1 MEPDKEAQKVIESSQ
16 SGQVIKSL
24 ADLRIDKLETKLSQ
38 IEKLN
43 NDLIAANKELY
54 AFVAN
59 NYTQERPAEQK
70 ASADMSSHEHAYL
83 HASEGNGGAV
93 TYQQNQQNP
102 LAGQVHE
109 QTHLFANEGNGSAV
123 TYQPSIGVVTP
134 PTAPTD
140 EPNVDNV
147 MKLMGY
153 NSPDGQ

>member
-1 MEPDKEAQKVIESSQ
+1 MESNKEAQKVIESSQ

-59 NYTQERPAEQK
+59 NYSQEKPAEQMK
-70 ASADMSSHEHAYL
+70 ASADMSSHQQNTLAGQSHEYAYL
-83 HASEGNGGAV
+83 HTS
-93 TYQQNQQNP
+93 
-102 LAGQVHE
+102 
-109 QTHLFANEGNGSAV
+109 EGNGSAV

-140 EPNVDNV
+140 EPSVDNV
-147 MKLMGY
+147 MRIMGY
-153 NSPDGQ
+153 PQNSPDGQ

>member
-1 MEPDKEAQKVIESSQ
+1 MEPEKEAQKVIESSQ
-16 SGQVIKSL
+16 SGQIIKSL

-59 NYTQERPAEQK
+59 NYTQERPAEQI
-70 ASADMSSHEHAYL
+70 ASADMSSH
-83 HASEGNGGAV
+83 
-93 TYQQNQQNP
+93 QQNP

-109 QTHLFANEGNGSAV
+109 QTHLFASEGNGSAV

-140 EPNVDNV
+140 EPSVDNV
-147 MKLMGY
+147 MKMMGY
-153 NSPDGQ
+153 SSPDGQ

>member
-1 MEPDKEAQKVIESSQ
+1 METEKEAQKVIESSQ
-16 SGQVIKSL
+16 SGQIIKSL
-24 ADLRIDKLETKLSQ
+24 SDLRIDKLENKLSQ

-43 NDLIAANKELY
+43 QDLIAANKELY

-70 ASADMSSHEHAYL
+70 ASADMSSH
-83 HASEGNGGAV
+83 
-93 TYQQNQQNP
+93 QQNT
-102 LAGQVHE
+102 LAGQ
-109 QTHLFANEGNGSAV
+109 S
-123 TYQPSIGVVTP
+123 QPSIGVVTP

-153 NSPDGQ
+153 PTTSPDGQ

>member
-1 MEPDKEAQKVIESSQ
+1 MKPEKEAQKVIESSQ

-59 NYTQERPAEQK
+59 NYSQEKPAEQMK
-70 ASADMSSHEHAYL
+70 ASADMSS
-83 HASEGNGGAV
+83 
-93 TYQQNQQNP
+93 NQQNT
-102 LAGQVHE
+102 LAGQ
-109 QTHLFANEGNGSAV
+109 S
-123 TYQPSIGVVTP
+123 QPSIGVVTP

-140 EPNVDNV
+140 EPSVDNV
-147 MKLMGY
+147 MRIMGY
-153 NSPDGQ
+153 PQNSPDGQ

>member
-1 MEPDKEAQKVIESSQ
+1 MEPEKEAQKVIESSQ

-24 ADLRIDKLETKLSQ
+24 ADLRIDKLESKLSQ

-43 NDLIAANKELY
+43 QDLIAANKELY

-59 NYTQERPAEQK
+59 NYSQERPAEQK

-93 TYQQNQQNP
+93 TYQQDQQNP
-102 LAGQVHE
+102 LAGQV
-109 QTHLFANEGNGSAV
+109 Q
-123 TYQPSIGVVTP
+123 QPSIGVVTP

-147 MKLMGY
+147 MKMMGY
-153 NSPDGQ
+153 PQNSPDGQ

>member
-1 MEPDKEAQKVIESSQ
+1 MEPEKEAQKVIESSQ

-43 NDLIAANKELY
+43 QDLIAANKELY

-59 NYTQERPAEQK
+59 NYTQERPAEQMK

-93 TYQQNQQNP
+93 TYQQNQQNT
-102 LAGQVHE
+102 LAGQV
-109 QTHLFANEGNGSAV
+109 Q
-123 TYQPSIGVVTP
+123 QPSIGVVTP

-153 NSPDGQ
+153 PTTSPDGQ

>member
-24 ADLRIDKLETKLSQ
+24 ADLRIDKLENKLSQ

-70 ASADMSSHEHAYL
+70 ASADMSSH
-83 HASEGNGGAV
+83 
-93 TYQQNQQNP
+93 QQNP
-102 LAGQVHE
+102 LAGQV
-109 QTHLFANEGNGSAV
+109 Q
-123 TYQPSIGVVTP
+123 QPSIGVVTP

-140 EPNVDNV
+140 EPSVDNV
-147 MKLMGY
+147 MRIMGY
-153 NSPDGQ
+153 PQNSPDGQ

>member
-1 MEPDKEAQKVIESSQ
+1 MEANKEAQKVIESSQ

-59 NYTQERPAEQK
+59 NYSQERPAEQK

-83 HASEGNGGAV
+83 HESEGNGGAV
-93 TYQQNQQNP
+93 TYQQDQQNP
-102 LAGQVHE
+102 LAGQV
-109 QTHLFANEGNGSAV
+109 Q
-123 TYQPSIGVVTP
+123 QPSIGVVTP

-147 MKLMGY
+147 MRIMGY

>member
-1 MEPDKEAQKVIESSQ
+1 MEPEKEAQKVIESSQ

-24 ADLRIDKLETKLSQ
+24 SDLRIDKLENKLSQ

-43 NDLIAANKELY
+43 QDLIAANKELY

-59 NYTQERPAEQK
+59 NYSQERPAEQT
-70 ASADMSSHEHAYL
+70 ASTSADMSSH
-83 HASEGNGGAV
+83 
-93 TYQQNQQNP
+93 QQNT
-102 LAGQVHE
+102 LAGQ
-109 QTHLFANEGNGSAV
+109 A
-123 TYQPSIGVVTP
+123 QPSIGVVTP

-153 NSPDGQ
+153 PQNSPDGQ

>member
-1 MEPDKEAQKVIESSQ
+1 MEPEQEAQKVIESSQ

-59 NYTQERPAEQK
+59 NYSQEKPAEQMK
-70 ASADMSSHEHAYL
+70 ASADMSSH
-83 HASEGNGGAV
+83 
-93 TYQQNQQNP
+93 QQNT
-102 LAGQVHE
+102 LAGQ
-109 QTHLFANEGNGSAV
+109 S
-123 TYQPSIGVVTP
+123 QPSIGVVTP

-140 EPNVDNV
+140 EPSVDNV
-147 MKLMGY
+147 MRIMGY
-153 NSPDGQ
+153 PQNSPDGQ

>member
-1 MEPDKEAQKVIESSQ
+1 MEPEKEAQKVIESSQ

-43 NDLIAANKELY
+43 QDLIAANKELY

-70 ASADMSSHEHAYL
+70 ASTSADMSS
-83 HASEGNGGAV
+83 
-93 TYQQNQQNP
+93 QQNN

-109 QTHLFANEGNGSAV
+109 QTHLFASEGNGSAV
-123 TYQPSIGVVTP
+123 TYKQPSIGVVTP

-153 NSPDGQ
+153 PQNSPDGQ

>member
-1 MEPDKEAQKVIESSQ
+1 MEPEKEAQKVIESSQ

-24 ADLRIDKLETKLSQ
+24 SDLRIDKLETKLSQ

-43 NDLIAANKELY
+43 QDLIAANKELY

-59 NYTQERPAEQK
+59 NYSQERPAEQK
-70 ASADMSSHEHAYL
+70 ASADMSS
-83 HASEGNGGAV
+83 
-93 TYQQNQQNP
+93 QDQQNP

-109 QTHLFANEGNGSAV
+109 QTHLFASEGNGSAV

>member
-1 MEPDKEAQKVIESSQ
+1 MEPEKEAQKVIESSQ

-24 ADLRIDKLETKLSQ
+24 SDLRIDKLETKLSQ

-59 NYTQERPAEQK
+59 NYSQEKPAEQMK
-70 ASADMSSHEHAYL
+70 ASADMSSH
-83 HASEGNGGAV
+83 
-93 TYQQNQQNP
+93 QQNT
-102 LAGQVHE
+102 LAGQ
-109 QTHLFANEGNGSAV
+109 T
-123 TYQPSIGVVTP
+123 QPSIGVVTP

-140 EPNVDNV
+140 EPSVDNV
-147 MKLMGY
+147 MKMMGY

>member
-1 MEPDKEAQKVIESSQ
+1 MEPETEAKKIVESVKSGNIVKSITDIRLDKMEQQ
-16 SGQVIKSL
+16 
-24 ADLRIDKLETKLSQ
+24 LSQ

-43 NDLIAANKELY
+43 QDLIAANKELY

-70 ASADMSSHEHAYL
+70 ASADMSS
-83 HASEGNGGAV
+83 
-93 TYQQNQQNP
+93 QDQQNP
-102 LAGQVHE
+102 LAGQ
-109 QTHLFANEGNGSAV
+109 A
-123 TYQPSIGVVTP
+123 QPSIGVVTP

>member
-1 MEPDKEAQKVIESSQ
+1 MEANKEAQKVIESSQ
-16 SGQVIKSL
+16 SGQVVKSL
-24 ADLRIDKLETKLSQ
+24 SDLRIDKLESKLSQ

-70 ASADMSSHEHAYL
+70 ASADMSSH
-83 HASEGNGGAV
+83 
-93 TYQQNQQNP
+93 QQNP

-134 PTAPTD
+134 PTTPMD
-140 EPNVDNV
+140 EPSVDNV
-147 MKLMGY
+147 MRIMGY
-153 NSPDGQ
+153 PQNSPDGQ

>member
-24 ADLRIDKLETKLSQ
+24 SDLRIDKLENKLSQ

-43 NDLIAANKELY
+43 QDLIAANKELY

-59 NYTQERPAEQK
+59 NYSQEKPAEQMK

-93 TYQQNQQNP
+93 TYQQNQQNT
-102 LAGQVHE
+102 LAGQ
-109 QTHLFANEGNGSAV
+109 S
-123 TYQPSIGVVTP
+123 QPSIGVVTP

-140 EPNVDNV
+140 EPSVDNV
-147 MKLMGY
+147 MRIMGY
-153 NSPDGQ
+153 PQNSPDGQ

>member
-24 ADLRIDKLETKLSQ
+24 SDLRIDKLENKLSQ

-43 NDLIAANKELY
+43 QDLIAANKELY

-59 NYTQERPAEQK
+59 NYSQERPAEQK
-70 ASADMSSHEHAYL
+70 ASADMSSQ
-83 HASEGNGGAV
+83 SN
-93 TYQQNQQNP
+93 N

-109 QTHLFANEGNGSAV
+109 QTHLFASKGSGSAV

-134 PTAPTD
+134 PTAPMD
-140 EPNVDNV
+140 EPSVDNV
-147 MKLMGY
+147 MKIMGY

>member
-24 ADLRIDKLETKLSQ
+24 ADLRIDKLENKLSQ

-43 NDLIAANKELY
+43 QDLIAANKELY

-59 NYTQERPAEQK
+59 NYSQEKPAEQMK
-70 ASADMSSHEHAYL
+70 ASADMSSH
-83 HASEGNGGAV
+83 
-93 TYQQNQQNP
+93 QQNT
-102 LAGQVHE
+102 LAGQSHE
-109 QTHLFANEGNGSAV
+109 RTHLYASEGNGSAV

-140 EPNVDNV
+140 EPSVDNV
-147 MKLMGY
+147 MRIMGY

>member
-1 MEPDKEAQKVIESSQ
+1 MEPDKEAQKVIGSSQ

-70 ASADMSSHEHAYL
+70 ASADMSSH
-83 HASEGNGGAV
+83 
-93 TYQQNQQNP
+93 QNN
-102 LAGQVHE
+102 LAGQAHE
-109 QTHLFANEGNGSAV
+109 QTHLFASEGNGSAV

-140 EPNVDNV
+140 EPSVDNV
-147 MKLMGY
+147 MRIMGY
-153 NSPDGQ
+153 SSPDGQ

>member
-1 MEPDKEAQKVIESSQ
+1 MEANKEAQKVIESSQ

-24 ADLRIDKLETKLSQ
+24 SDLRIDKLETKLSQ

-59 NYTQERPAEQK
+59 NYSQERPAEQK
-70 ASADMSSHEHAYL
+70 ASADMSSH
-83 HASEGNGGAV
+83 
-93 TYQQNQQNP
+93 QQNP

-109 QTHLFANEGNGSAV
+109 QTHLFASEGNGSAV

-140 EPNVDNV
+140 EPSVDNV
-147 MKLMGY
+147 MKMMGY

>member
-24 ADLRIDKLETKLSQ
+24 SDLRIDKLENKLSQ

-70 ASADMSSHEHAYL
+70 ASADMSSH
-83 HASEGNGGAV
+83 
-93 TYQQNQQNP
+93 QQNP

-109 QTHLFANEGNGSAV
+109 QTHLFASEGNGSAV

-140 EPNVDNV
+140 EPSVDNV
-147 MKLMGY
+147 MRIMGY

>member
-1 MEPDKEAQKVIESSQ
+1 MEPETEAKKIVESVKSGNIVKSITDIRLDKMEQQ
-16 SGQVIKSL
+16 
-24 ADLRIDKLETKLSQ
+24 LSQ

-59 NYTQERPAEQK
+59 NYSQERPAEQK
-70 ASADMSSHEHAYL
+70 ASADISSH
-83 HASEGNGGAV
+83 
-93 TYQQNQQNP
+93 QQNT
-102 LAGQVHE
+102 LAGQV
-109 QTHLFANEGNGSAV
+109 Q
-123 TYQPSIGVVTP
+123 QPSIGVVTP

-153 NSPDGQ
+153 PTTSPDGQ

>member
-43 NDLIAANKELY
+43 QDLIAANKELY

-70 ASADMSSHEHAYL
+70 ASADMSSH
-83 HASEGNGGAV
+83 
-93 TYQQNQQNP
+93 QQNP

-109 QTHLFANEGNGSAV
+109 QTHLFASEGNGSAV

-134 PTAPTD
+134 PTAPTN
-140 EPNVDNV
+140 EPSVDNV
-147 MKLMGY
+147 MRIMGY
-153 NSPDGQ
+153 PQNSPDGQ

>member
-1 MEPDKEAQKVIESSQ
+1 MEANKEAQKVIESSQ

-43 NDLIAANKELY
+43 QDLIAANKELY

-59 NYTQERPAEQK
+59 NYSQERPAEQK

-93 TYQQNQQNP
+93 TYQQDQQNP
-102 LAGQVHE
+102 LAGQV
-109 QTHLFANEGNGSAV
+109 Q
-123 TYQPSIGVVTP
+123 QPSIGVVTP

-147 MKLMGY
+147 MRIMGY

>member
-16 SGQVIKSL
+16 SGQVVKSL
-24 ADLRIDKLETKLSQ
+24 ADVRIDKLESKLSQ

-59 NYTQERPAEQK
+59 NYTQEKPAEQK
-70 ASADMSSHEHAYL
+70 ASADMSS
-83 HASEGNGGAV
+83 
-93 TYQQNQQNP
+93 QNT
-102 LAGQVHE
+102 LAGQSHE
-109 QTHLFANEGNGSAV
+109 RTHLYASEGNGSAV

-134 PTAPTD
+134 PTAPMD

-153 NSPDGQ
+153 PTTSPDGQ

>member
-24 ADLRIDKLETKLSQ
+24 TDLRIDKLETKLSQ

-43 NDLIAANKELY
+43 QDLIAANKELY

-70 ASADMSSHEHAYL
+70 ASADMSSH
-83 HASEGNGGAV
+83 
-93 TYQQNQQNP
+93 QQNP
-102 LAGQVHE
+102 LAGQV
-109 QTHLFANEGNGSAV
+109 Q
-123 TYQPSIGVVTP
+123 QPSIGVVTP

-140 EPNVDNV
+140 EPSVDNV
-147 MKLMGY
+147 MRIMGY
-153 NSPDGQ
+153 PQNSPDGQ

>member
-1 MEPDKEAQKVIESSQ
+1 MEPEKEAQKVIESSQ

-43 NDLIAANKELY
+43 QDLIAANEELY

-70 ASADMSSHEHAYL
+70 ASTSADMSS
-83 HASEGNGGAV
+83 
-93 TYQQNQQNP
+93 QQNN
-102 LAGQVHE
+102 LAGQV
-109 QTHLFANEGNGSAV
+109 Q
-123 TYQPSIGVVTP
+123 QPSIGVVTP

-140 EPNVDNV
+140 EPSVDNV

-153 NSPDGQ
+153 PTTSPDGQ

>member
-1 MEPDKEAQKVIESSQ
+1 MEPEKEAQKVVESSQ
-16 SGQVIKSL
+16 SGQIIKSL
-24 ADLRIDKLETKLSQ
+24 SDLRIDKLETKLSQ

-43 NDLIAANKELY
+43 QDLIAANKELY

-59 NYTQERPAEQK
+59 NYSQERPAEQK
-70 ASADMSSHEHAYL
+70 ASADMSSQ
-83 HASEGNGGAV
+83 SN
-93 TYQQNQQNP
+93 T

-134 PTAPTD
+134 PTTPTD
-140 EPNVDNV
+140 EPSIDNV

-153 NSPDGQ
+153 PTTSPDGQ

>member
-1 MEPDKEAQKVIESSQ
+1 MEPETEAKKIIESVK
-16 SGQVIKSL
+16 SGNIVKSITDIRL
-24 ADLRIDKLETKLSQ
+24 DKMEQQLSQ

-59 NYTQERPAEQK
+59 NYTQEKPAEQMK
-70 ASADMSSHEHAYL
+70 ASADMSS
-83 HASEGNGGAV
+83 
-93 TYQQNQQNP
+93 QNT
-102 LAGQVHE
+102 LAGQSHE
-109 QTHLFANEGNGSAV
+109 RTHLYASEGNGSAV

-153 NSPDGQ
+153 PTTSPDGQ

>member
-1 MEPDKEAQKVIESSQ
+1 MEPEKEAQKVIESSQ
-16 SGQVIKSL
+16 SGQIIKSL
-24 ADLRIDKLETKLSQ
+24 ADLRIDKLENKLSQ

-43 NDLIAANKELY
+43 QDLIAANKELY

-70 ASADMSSHEHAYL
+70 ASADMSS
-83 HASEGNGGAV
+83 
-93 TYQQNQQNP
+93 NQQNT
-102 LAGQVHE
+102 LAGQ
-109 QTHLFANEGNGSAV
+109 A
-123 TYQPSIGVVTP
+123 QPSIGVVTP

-153 NSPDGQ
+153 PTTSPDGQ

>member
-24 ADLRIDKLETKLSQ
+24 SDLRIDKLETKLSQ

-59 NYTQERPAEQK
+59 NYSQERPAEQK
-70 ASADMSSHEHAYL
+70 ASADMSSH
-83 HASEGNGGAV
+83 
-93 TYQQNQQNP
+93 QQNP
-102 LAGQVHE
+102 LAGQV
-109 QTHLFANEGNGSAV
+109 Q
-123 TYQPSIGVVTP
+123 QPSIGVVTP

-140 EPNVDNV
+140 EPSVDNV
-147 MKLMGY
+147 MRIMGY
-153 NSPDGQ
+153 PQNSPDGQ

>member
-1 MEPDKEAQKVIESSQ
+1 MEPETEAKKIVESVKSGNIVKSITDIRLDKMEQQ
-16 SGQVIKSL
+16 
-24 ADLRIDKLETKLSQ
+24 LSQ

-70 ASADMSSHEHAYL
+70 ASADMSSH
-83 HASEGNGGAV
+83 
-93 TYQQNQQNP
+93 QQNT
-102 LAGQVHE
+102 LAGQAHE
-109 QTHLFANEGNGSAV
+109 QTHLFASEGTGSAV

-134 PTAPTD
+134 PTAPVD
-140 EPNVDNV
+140 EPSVDNV
-147 MKLMGY
+147 MRIMGY